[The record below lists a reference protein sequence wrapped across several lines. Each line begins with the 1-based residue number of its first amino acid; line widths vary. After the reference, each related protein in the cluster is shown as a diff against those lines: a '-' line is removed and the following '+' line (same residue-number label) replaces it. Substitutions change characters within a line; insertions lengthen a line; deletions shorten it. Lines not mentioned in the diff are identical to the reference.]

1 MDFQQLSAKFLYFE
15 GPFPQEALIEAIENR
30 EQVIPDLLQVI
41 QKVTDNSQQ
50 VIDHEDYTMSS
61 YAMYLLAQFREK
73 KAYQPIIDFFSM
85 PDEKALEIVGD
96 MYVED
101 LGRILA
107 SVSGG
112 EISLLQQLIENP
124 EAQELIRASA
134 LEALMV
140 LVHVGEKNRDEIMA
154 YFKSLFEGKLERR
167 NSMVW
172 VSLVSCCVDLYPEEV
187 QEEIE
192 DAYDDELVDEFLI
205 ERGEAHDAL
214 QLEKNR
220 ALENFFKGSQYSL
233 IEDVVQ
239 EMAEMA
245 AYK

>member
-1 MDFQQLSAKFLYFE
+1 MDFQALSAKFLNYE
-15 GPFPQEALIEAIENR
+15 GPFPLEALVESVQNR
-30 EQVIPDLLQVI
+30 EEVIPELLKVI
-41 QKVTDNSQQ
+41 QKVTENKQQ
-50 VIDHEDYTMSS
+50 VIDHEDYTMSI

-73 KAYQPIIDFFSM
+73 KAYQVIIDFFYM

-112 EISLLQQLIENP
+112 DISLLQQLIENS

-134 LEALMV
+134 VESLMV
-140 LVHVGEKNRDEIMA
+140 LVHVGEKTRDEIIA
-154 YFKSLFEGKLERR
+154 YFKSLFSGKLERK
-167 NSMVW
+167 NSLVW

-187 QEEIE
+187 LEEIE
-192 DAYDDELVDEFLI
+192 DAFDDGLVEDVLVELNEVY
-205 ERGEAHDAL
+205 DAL
-214 QLEKNR
+214 LMDKNQ
-220 ALENFFKGSQYSL
+220 ALENFFKGSQYGL

-239 EMAEMA
+239 EMAEMSA
-245 AYK
+245 G